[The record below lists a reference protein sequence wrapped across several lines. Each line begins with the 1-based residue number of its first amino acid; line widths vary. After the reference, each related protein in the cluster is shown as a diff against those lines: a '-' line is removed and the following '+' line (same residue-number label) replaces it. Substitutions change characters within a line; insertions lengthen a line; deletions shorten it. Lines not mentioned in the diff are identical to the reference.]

1 METNNNIAK
10 RPHRFWTTSEVR
22 FLKENYRKYNDKY
35 IGEVLGRP
43 ASLIR
48 NMRFRLGLTFSKRT
62 FHGKYTPEENLLIR
76 KHFALI
82 PDAELAAMLGRSV
95 VSVRTQAWRLGLS
108 KLEIRRERGVPL
120 YNNLRTYTPEALDFI
135 KQNIG
140 VLSAEELAE
149 HLNRTPKAIRSQVF
163 RMGLSFKEGRIC
175 SSH

>member
-10 RPHRFWTTSEVR
+10 RPKRFWTTSEVR

-35 IGEVLGRP
+35 LGEVLGRP

-48 NMRFRLGLTFSKRT
+48 NMRFRLGLTFSKRP

-82 PDAELAAMLGRSV
+82 PDDELAAMLGRSV
-95 VSVRTQAWRLGLS
+95 GSVRTQACHLGLR
-108 KLEIRRERGVPL
+108 KLEIRREHGVPL
-120 YNNLRTYTPEALDFI
+120 YNLRTYTPEALDFI

-149 HLNRTPKAIRSQVF
+149 HLNKTPQAIRDRVF
-163 RMGLSFKEGRIC
+163 KMGLSFKEGRRC